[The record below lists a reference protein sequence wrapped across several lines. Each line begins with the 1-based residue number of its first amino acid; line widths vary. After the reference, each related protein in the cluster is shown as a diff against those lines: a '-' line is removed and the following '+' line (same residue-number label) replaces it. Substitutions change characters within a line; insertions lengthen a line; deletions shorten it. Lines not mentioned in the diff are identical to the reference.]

1 MPFPKYYLNKKQ
13 IKGIANIV
21 LHEQGTIAGWY
32 AEASQIANRTDI
44 KGDEY
49 ATAEN
54 AVKTVT
60 SGWYAHGKSRYNQ
73 GTTNKTVI
81 RIVENVFNKGLRTL
95 PRYIDE
101 HDCMSD
107 ITTVTLNGKNVKK
120 TKKKWVKDQTIIKNR
135 MGATY
140 RFYAFPGGYK
150 TGVDPFGYTNPR
162 CRTKWGD
169 SCFTVSMAEKLAT
182 VSSKYTDSLPKLP
195 ERGYYQH
202 GDGKKA
208 LRNRKNDIK
217 NIQKI
222 LIWAHCYNG
231 PIDGIYLDG
240 TRDAVKLFQSKCK
253 LPVNG
258 KFGRLCLAEARVVSF

>member
-1 MPFPKYYLNKKQ
+1 MTFPKYYLSKRQ
-13 IKGIANIV
+13 IRGIANIV

-49 ATAEN
+49 ATPAN

-60 SGWYAHGKSRYNQ
+60 SGWYAHGKTRYKQ

-107 ITTVTLNGKNVKK
+107 IATVTMNGRNVKK
-120 TKKKWVKDQTIIKNR
+120 TKSKWVKDQTIIRNR

-140 RFYAFPGGYK
+140 HFYAFPGGHK
-150 TGVDPFGYTNPR
+150 TGVDPFGYTSLRNR
-162 CRTKWGD
+162 AKWGD
-169 SCFTVSMAEKLAT
+169 NHYSVAMAEKLSNVT
-182 VSSKYTDSLPKLP
+182 CKFNGLLPKLP
-195 ERGYYQH
+195 ERGYYRH

-208 LRNRKNDIK
+208 LRNRKGDIK
-217 NIQKI
+217 LIQQI
-222 LIWAHCYNG
+222 LIWAHCYSG
-231 PIDGIYLDG
+231 AVDGIYLDG
-240 TRDAVKLFQSKCK
+240 TRDAVKAFQRKCS

-258 KFGRLCLAEARVVSF
+258 KFGRLCLAEARVKLF